1 MPNSL
6 VRDALGQDF
15 RAPEE
20 QVEYFPPEAQAGQMS
35 KDDEELARIASALDV
50 CIKIIGCGGGGTNTI
65 TRCHDQQIQG
75 AQMCAVNTD
84 AKHLLS
90 VHSQRKI
97 LIGRRLTQGLGA
109 GAIPEVGEEAAREAD
124 PEIRSFLQ
132 GSQIVFVTAG
142 MGGGTGTGSAHY
154 VARLAKEMKALT
166 IGVVTLPFRAE
177 GELRMENAMAG
188 LEKLRRICDTTIVIP
203 NDKLLDL
210 VPKLPIEAAFKVAD
224 EVLMQTLKGL
234 TEIVTKPG
242 LVNLDYADIMT
253 VMNEG
258 GVAFVGIGESDAD
271 EKRIEEAVSE
281 ALNSPLLGEINL
293 ADAGGCLIRVTG
305 GHDLTISEAQKAA
318 EIVSSTISRNAR
330 IIWGCSV
337 DNSSEGTVKVLL
349 IVTGARSKYMLTK
362 EDSIQSVPEVG
373 RAAASASANRDYYDG
388 IDIIR

>member
-6 VRDALGQDF
+6 VKDALGPDF
-15 RAPEE
+15 RPPAE
-20 QVEYFPPEAQAGQMS
+20 QVEYVPQSTQARQMS

-65 TRCHDQQIQG
+65 TRCYDSQIQG

-124 PEIRSFLQ
+124 PDIRAFLQ
-132 GSQIVFVTAG
+132 GSQIVFITAG

-154 VARLAKEMKALT
+154 VARLAKELKALT
-166 IGVVTLPFRAE
+166 IGVVTLPFKAE

-258 GVAFVGIGESDAD
+258 GVAFVGIGESNAD
-271 EKRIEEAVSE
+271 DKRIEEAVSE

-293 ADAGGCLIRVTG
+293 ADAAGCLIRVTG

-337 DNSSEGTVKVLL
+337 DDNSEGTVKVLL
-349 IVTGARSKYMLTK
+349 IVTGARSKYMLAK
-362 EDSIQSVPEVG
+362 EDSIQTVPEVG
-373 RAAASASANRDYYDG
+373 RAAAAAVTQDFDDG

>member
-6 VRDALGQDF
+6 VKDALGPDF
-15 RAPEE
+15 RVPAE
-20 QVEYFPPEAQAGQMS
+20 QVSYMPPASQAGQMS

-65 TRCHDQQIQG
+65 TRCHDSQIQG

-97 LIGRRLTQGLGA
+97 LIGKRLTQGLGA

-166 IGVVTLPFRAE
+166 IGVVTLPFKAE

-258 GVAFVGIGESDAD
+258 GVAFVGIGESDSD
-271 EKRIEEAVSE
+271 DRRIEEAVSE

-293 ADAGGCLIRVTG
+293 ADAAGCLIRVTG

-337 DNSSEGTVKVLL
+337 DDSSEGTVKVLL
-349 IVTGARSKYMLTK
+349 IVTGARSKYMLAK
-362 EDSIQSVPEVG
+362 EDSIQTVPEVG
-373 RAAASASANRDYYDG
+373 RAAATAVTQDFDDG

>member
-6 VRDALGQDF
+6 VKDALGPDF
-15 RAPEE
+15 RPPAE
-20 QVEYFPPEAQAGQMS
+20 QVEYVPPSTQAGQMS

-65 TRCHDQQIQG
+65 TRCYDQQIQG

-124 PEIRSFLQ
+124 PDIRAFLQ
-132 GSQIVFVTAG
+132 GSQIVFITAG

-154 VARLAKEMKALT
+154 VARLAKELKALT
-166 IGVVTLPFRAE
+166 IGVVTLPFKAE

-258 GVAFVGIGESDAD
+258 GVAFVGIGESNAD
-271 EKRIEEAVSE
+271 DKRIEEAVSE

-293 ADAGGCLIRVTG
+293 ADAAGCLIRVTG

-337 DNSSEGTVKVLL
+337 DDNSEGTVKVLL
-349 IVTGARSKYMLTK
+349 IVTGARSKYMLAK
-362 EDSIQSVPEVG
+362 EDSIQTVPEVG
-373 RAAASASANRDYYDG
+373 RAAAAAVTQDFDDG